1 MICRMQFVLFML
13 FLLLALPPD
22 VVVFVTATSSGGE
35 GGGGRIL
42 SQIKP
47 PPPPPP
53 PPRSMMNLST
63 SSAISSASSTS
74 SNSSSNDD
82 KINNNNSNTVIPP
95 PPPPP
100 KVKYVPPPPPP
111 PPTSVVDQQART
123 QTTTTQ
129 PEEVENNSSMMSGM
143 IRNAEK
149 EEEEK
154 MGTIG
159 NSRVVENEEDNT
171 TAFPTS
177 ASAATI
183 VEKSTKHEEESPPP
197 SLFIASDKISEIA
210 IAVEEESRQIR
221 QYQQQQRINNKDYQ
235 AFTPQTPSTN
245 RYHQQQQQI
254 QNQYQHKNQQQ
265 QQQQQQH
272 NMQPRVYQG
281 RPDPRRGQQAP
292 GSYAKQQHPSSS
304 STNPSS
310 VVSSSTF
317 IKGLWGKV
325 ERGLDE
331 LASIEETMSGRAHKL
346 VNNAA
351 NTVVVSSSQLKKIS
365 PSTIRS
371 LAQSG
376 ASAAAA
382 AAPKSFGVVG
392 NRGNRRR
399 LSSASTPNPTSIP
412 LKPYGQKYQIAR
424 EENERRNQ
432 QQKQKQTANILL
444 SGKNN
449 KLMSANG
456 GATSSPYHPQQQ
468 PSSSGGND
476 GDGGGGGAGRP
487 ANNDQQRMMVEGN
500 TNNRRT
506 EPISSS
512 YNSPL
517 SSSSS
522 QDFGSISN
530 YDPSRPEPPKEQEPH
545 SRSSRIPWDTSSSSE
560 SLKGQRYPTSPNNRQ
575 PSIGSP
581 GPLTRPPQ
589 YSAQNKKHDQYDMP
603 SWKRALRRLIPSF
616 PDLGKLFRF
625 RNRKDKYQYASLD
638 AWDSTDEDEKGGG
651 VGGGFFGFFRRSR
664 SDSSPSSSSLS
675 PPSFRSDRDD
685 KIEDQQPPLIASMLA
700 RCQDGKTNSLL
711 RDKDVRASNVIGRYQ
726 AVLDALVIV
735 SIILGFKLITGF
747 DDLLSLP
754 QSLDDILSV
763 TIPKIGSILN
773 ELIMGS
779 WSFFAFLFAY
789 LFKYTRERI
798 LDRRIDTVAS
808 STAAS
813 VKEESE
819 YAQLYLRLMA
829 ATPMDRNL
837 PSQLASASKKEVAS
851 VVSKARLNS
860 YIGIVLASLTLMT
873 VSAVGPI
880 LIAVSSTVTKLSLL
894 QEWRQW
900 PLPWES
906 LLSASSSLMQNLFR
920 TLEGYSTQ
928 AFRTFL
934 DNPMQFSFHL
944 SMFASLLIC
953 SLLPRLEERRA
964 VAAWANAD
972 DLNEDV
978 ATSNFESAEE
988 WSRLGT
994 SSASRLSMLSENGSV
1009 ENALARWQASQV
1021 TPLEESLPNG
1031 PALSSLLRLMGY
1043 TVVAALA
1050 SVLPLVVSHFLA
1062 GENPSMAKTFSILRW
1077 DSLFDVSLL
1086 QFFVFGLAYQ
1096 TLQKVMEAT
1105 EHISFIKKFQT
1116 DLVNTKKEMDD
1127 SNKRQADL
1135 KVMGS
1140 VSPSAGMA
1148 VRDLWAAHTTK
1159 RAWAVRGA
1167 NLQCKNGEILAVLG
1181 DDGNGKTRLLTTL
1194 AEALT
1199 FPPKRTTTTNKVRG
1213 FIAICGVE
1221 VSKWD
1226 RMMLKRR
1233 LGILLSDVRMIADSA
1248 SLFTGWTMEEI
1259 LEPVGEHRPSSNPL
1273 QRTIT
1278 SAEKS
1283 SMLLAL
1289 KVRQV

>member
-1 MICRMQFVLFML
+1 
-13 FLLLALPPD
+13 
-22 VVVFVTATSSGGE
+22 SS
-35 GGGGRIL
+35 
-42 SQIKP
+42 K
-47 PPPPPP
+47 
-53 PPRSMMNLST
+53 
-63 SSAISSASSTS
+63 
-74 SNSSSNDD
+74 
-82 KINNNNSNTVIPP
+82 
-95 PPPPP
+95 
-100 KVKYVPPPPPP
+100 
-111 PPTSVVDQQART
+111 
-123 QTTTTQ
+123 
-129 PEEVENNSSMMSGM
+129 
-143 IRNAEK
+143 
-149 EEEEK
+149 
-154 MGTIG
+154 
-159 NSRVVENEEDNT
+159 
-171 TAFPTS
+171 
-177 ASAATI
+177 
-183 VEKSTKHEEESPPP
+183 
-197 SLFIASDKISEIA
+197 
-210 IAVEEESRQIR
+210 
-221 QYQQQQRINNKDYQ
+221 
-235 AFTPQTPSTN
+235 
-245 RYHQQQQQI
+245 
-254 QNQYQHKNQQQ
+254 
-265 QQQQQQH
+265 
-272 NMQPRVYQG
+272 
-281 RPDPRRGQQAP
+281 
-292 GSYAKQQHPSSS
+292 
-304 STNPSS
+304 
-310 VVSSSTF
+310 
-317 IKGLWGKV
+317 
-325 ERGLDE
+325 
-331 LASIEETMSGRAHKL
+331 
-346 VNNAA
+346 
-351 NTVVVSSSQLKKIS
+351 
-365 PSTIRS
+365 
-371 LAQSG
+371 
-376 ASAAAA
+376 
-382 AAPKSFGVVG
+382 
-392 NRGNRRR
+392 
-399 LSSASTPNPTSIP
+399 
-412 LKPYGQKYQIAR
+412 
-424 EENERRNQ
+424 
-432 QQKQKQTANILL
+432 
-444 SGKNN
+444 
-449 KLMSANG
+449 
-456 GATSSPYHPQQQ
+456 
-468 PSSSGGND
+468 
-476 GDGGGGGAGRP
+476 
-487 ANNDQQRMMVEGN
+487 
-500 TNNRRT
+500 
-506 EPISSS
+506 
-512 YNSPL
+512 
-517 SSSSS
+517 
-522 QDFGSISN
+522 DFGSISN
-530 YDPSRPEPPKEQEPH
+530 YDPSKPQPPKEQDPH

-560 SLKGQRYPTSPNNRQ
+560 SFKGQRYPASSNNRQ
-575 PSIGSP
+575 SSIESP

-589 YSAQNKKHDQYDMP
+589 YAAQNKRNDQYDMP
-603 SWKRALRRLIPSF
+603 AWKRALRRLIPPIPSI
-616 PDLGKLFRF
+616 PEVGKLFRF

-638 AWDSTDEDEKGGG
+638 AWDSTDEDEKRGG
-651 VGGGFFGFFRRSR
+651 VFFGFFRRSR

-726 AVLDALVIV
+726 AVLDVLFTV

-747 DDLLSLP
+747 DDVLSLP
-754 QSLDDILSV
+754 QSLDDILLV
-763 TIPKIGSILN
+763 TLPKVGSILN
-773 ELIMGS
+773 EMIMGS

-808 STAAS
+808 SIASS

-837 PSQLASASKKEVAS
+837 PNQLASASKKEVAS

-880 LIAVSSTVTKLSLL
+880 LIAFSSTFTKIFLL

-900 PLPWES
+900 PLSWETIF
-906 LLSASSSLMQNLFR
+906 SASSSLMQNLFH
-920 TLEGYSTQ
+920 TLEGHITQ
-928 AFRTFL
+928 AFKTFL
-934 DNPMQFSFHL
+934 DNPMQFIFLL
-944 SMFASLLIC
+944 SMFVSLLIC

-964 VAAWANAD
+964 VAARANID

-1021 TPLEESLPNG
+1021 KPLEESLSSG
-1031 PALSSLLRLMGY
+1031 PALSSLLRLVGY

-1050 SVLPLVVSHFLA
+1050 AVLPLVVSHFLA
-1062 GENPSMAKTFSILRW
+1062 GENPSLSKTFSILQW
-1077 DSLFDVSLL
+1077 DSLFDVSFL

-1096 TLQKVMEAT
+1096 TLRKVMEAT
-1105 EHISFIKKFQT
+1105 DHLSFVKKFQT

-1127 SNKRQADL
+1127 SNKRQADFQ
-1135 KVMGS
+1135 VMGS

-1213 FIAICGVE
+1213 SIAICGVE
-1221 VSKWD
+1221 ASKWD

-1259 LEPVGEHRPSSNPL
+1259 LEPVGEHRPSNNPL
-1273 QRTIT
+1273 QRTLT